1 MIARNVQLV
10 PNWHGLCSLL
20 DLTADDIDDIETRHP
35 TSTTDRCYDSL
46 VRWAQAAADDQSE
59 RSLPALIQLLRRGQ
73 YHEIAGDKTTND
85 VMNSL
90 FMMSMVT
97 TG

>member
-35 TSTTDRCYDSL
+35 TSMTDRCYDSL

-73 YHEIAGDKTTND
+73 YHEIAGMTDNR
-85 VMNSL
+85 
-90 FMMSMVT
+90 
-97 TG
+97 